1 MDSIHAEVCGKV
13 RNCLIV
19 IIIIHVFL
27 HDESRDDL
35 VMSNDT
41 DSSVLLLSIQ
51 LLCSIVGVVESEAL
65 FLLSFCTSMR

>member
-1 MDSIHAEVCGKV
+1 MY
-13 RNCLIV
+13 
-19 IIIIHVFL
+19 
-27 HDESRDDL
+27 DESRDDL

-41 DSSVLLLSIQ
+41 DSSVLLLSVQ